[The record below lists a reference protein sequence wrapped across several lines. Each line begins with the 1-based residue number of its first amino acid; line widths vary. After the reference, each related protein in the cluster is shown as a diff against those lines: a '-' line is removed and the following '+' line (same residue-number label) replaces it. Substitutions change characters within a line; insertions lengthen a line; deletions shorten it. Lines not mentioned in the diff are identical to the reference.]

1 MSHSAVLCFVC
12 LESAK
17 EHYAHPVQVDKAIHL
32 YDCRSG
38 LPKRCT
44 VWRCPLSGKR
54 ATEPTV
60 GISQF
65 LSESDT
71 SFSGVLKQRYS
82 DFIVHE
88 VRLRMFILVSWLP
101 SSVLVA
107 HVVHV

>member
-1 MSHSAVLCFVC
+1 M
-12 LESAK
+12 
-17 EHYAHPVQVDKAIHL
+17 
-32 YDCRSG
+32 
-38 LPKRCT
+38 
-44 VWRCPLSGKR
+44 
-54 ATEPTV
+54 